1 MTAAAAVR
9 TIATAEIRTPMLPF
23 LQGMHARWLEEV
35 RRILGPARGPDAS
48 IWARWSA
55 TRYLAE
61 GFARRLERER
71 RAVASLHEHLTSAQA
86 SHLWAAGELLTQLVQ
101 RLEHLTGLCHRSEEF
116 SSVTSSL
123 LTALD
128 YWCQQVDEA
137 LGPVRWGEV
146 PPESRHLFEVI
157 TEDDLVEG
165 C

>member
-1 MTAAAAVR
+1 
-9 TIATAEIRTPMLPF
+9 
-23 LQGMHARWLEEV
+23 
-35 RRILGPARGPDAS
+35 
-48 IWARWSA
+48 
-55 TRYLAE
+55 
-61 GFARRLERER
+61 
-71 RAVASLHEHLTSAQA
+71 LTGAQA
-86 SHLWAAGELLTQLVQ
+86 SHLWAGGELLTQLVE

-116 SSVTSSL
+116 SGVTLSL

-128 YWCQQVDEA
+128 YWCQQVEEA